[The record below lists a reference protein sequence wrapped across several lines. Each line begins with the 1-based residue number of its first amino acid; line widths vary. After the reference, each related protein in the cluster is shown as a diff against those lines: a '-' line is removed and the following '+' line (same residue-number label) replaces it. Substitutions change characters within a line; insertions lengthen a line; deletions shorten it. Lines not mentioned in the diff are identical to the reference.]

1 MVIDLKVFA
10 QSFDMFYLIVN
21 TVYVVLGSLAQFFES
36 VPLIFLFA
44 KFLQKEGIM
53 MRYCIYLEKY
63 YYPLLPGFQHKKK
76 SGGEFWFGSGWVQ
89 VPV

>member
-36 VPLIFLFA
+36 VPLNFLFA
-44 KFLQKEGIM
+44 KFLQKFGIM
-53 MRYCIYLEKY
+53 MR
-63 YYPLLPGFQHKKK
+63 
-76 SGGEFWFGSGWVQ
+76 
-89 VPV
+89 